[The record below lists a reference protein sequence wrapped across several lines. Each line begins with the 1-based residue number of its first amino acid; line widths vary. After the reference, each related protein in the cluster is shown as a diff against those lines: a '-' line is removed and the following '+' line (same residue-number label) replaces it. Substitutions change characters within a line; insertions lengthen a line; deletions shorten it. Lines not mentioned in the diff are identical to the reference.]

1 MCELDNEFIEESIYC
16 ESYQLAR
23 KLERLITQESV
34 TLTNG
39 ETLIRVGRINQLI
52 KELECSI

>member
-1 MCELDNEFIEESIYC
+1 MCELENDFIEESIYC
-16 ESYQLAR
+16 ESQQLAW
-23 KLERLITQESV
+23 KLEKLITQETV

>member
-1 MCELDNEFIEESIYC
+1 MCELDNEFLEESVYC
-16 ESYQLAR
+16 ESHQLAR

-39 ETLIRVGRINQLI
+39 ELVP
-52 KELECSI
+52 

>member
-1 MCELDNEFIEESIYC
+1 MCELDNEFLEESIYC
-16 ESYQLAR
+16 ESHQLAR